1 MNLGTQIFY
10 EHGTYPHSVFNA
22 PGSPVVVLPG
32 ETYDRVGAGVSLS
45 HRLMEK
51 LSAGVAYRFTLKVSD
66 ATSREYAQNALTV
79 GLTYRF

>member
-1 MNLGTQIFY
+1 
-10 EHGTYPHSVFNA
+10 
-22 PGSPVVVLPG
+22 
-32 ETYDRVGAGVSLS
+32 
-45 HRLMEK
+45 LMEK